1 MTDAQHQVGP
11 AMLQWLDQRADLSPA
26 TVDSYLAHIA
36 AFGAFVGPATP
47 LADIGPTQLIAWLRS
62 MGCADSTKNT
72 RMATLRS
79 FFAWA
84 AEPGPDQLVR
94 WDPTRRVRR
103 FRVKQ
108 GPPPVVDRDDLARVL
123 ELAPGRDRVMMVLL
137 VQTTIRRA
145 ELASARIEDYD
156 LARARLRVTGKG
168 TKTRWVEVPAEAQA
182 EIGAWLAVLGRRSG
196 PLFPSSHR
204 PGHGL
209 APGTISHIV
218 AAAGRRCGVHLW
230 PHLLRHQGLTDA
242 AEQGATAWELQRQA
256 GHAYSSTTDRYI
268 HVADGSVARAMAGRR
283 YRGRSTAGPITSRA
297 IPSA

>member
-1 MTDAQHQVGP
+1 MTELSRFGPACRAWLDERPDLAATTLASYREHVASFGRHVGP
-11 AMLQWLDQRADLSPA
+11 DFPVRDLMPA
-26 TVDSYLAHIA
+26 HFTE
-36 AFGAFVGPATP
+36 
-47 LADIGPTQLIAWLRS
+47 WLRS
-62 MGCADSTKNT
+62 MDCADSTRNT

-79 FFAWA
+79 FMAWA
-84 AEPGPDQLVR
+84 SEPGPFQIIA

-103 FRVKQ
+103 YRVQQ
-108 GPPPVVDRDDLARVL
+108 GPPPVINRDDLARVL